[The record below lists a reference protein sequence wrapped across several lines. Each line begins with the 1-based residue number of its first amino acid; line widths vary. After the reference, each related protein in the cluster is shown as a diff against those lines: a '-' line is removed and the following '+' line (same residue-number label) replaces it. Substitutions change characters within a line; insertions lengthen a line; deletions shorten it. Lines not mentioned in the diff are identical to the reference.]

1 MIAIGNYYVI
11 SMKPIYDAKTFQP
24 REAIGAL
31 IGLARKTM
39 IAKIDA
45 ELAAFDVSA
54 AQWLVVLLVGENAV
68 NSATDLCDKLSYDP
82 GAMTRLLDRLEGK
95 GIVRRVRSPEDRRT
109 IQLELTENG
118 KALHPKI
125 ITAMV
130 NVNNGLLRGFSHDEV
145 SQLEAYLRRM
155 LANA

>member
-1 MIAIGNYYVI
+1 MG
-11 SMKPIYDAKTFQP
+11 PIYDKKGFKP

-39 IAKIDA
+39 INKIDA
-45 ELAAFDVSA
+45 ELAPFDVSA

-68 NSATDLCDKLSYDP
+68 SSATGLCEKLAYDP
-82 GAMTRLLDRLEGK
+82 GAMTRLLDRLESK
-95 GIVRRVRSPEDRRT
+95 GIVRRARSAEDRRT
-109 IQLELTENG
+109 IQIELTESG
-118 KALHPKI
+118 KALYPKI
-125 ITAMV
+125 ISAIAD
-130 NVNNGLLRGFSHDEV
+130 VNNDLLRGFSRKEV

>member
-1 MIAIGNYYVI
+1 
-11 SMKPIYDAKTFQP
+11 MKPIYDRKTFEP

-31 IGLARKTM
+31 IGRTRKTI

-45 ELAAFDVSA
+45 ELAPLDVSA
-54 AQWLVVLLVGENAV
+54 AQWIVVLLVGENAAS
-68 NSATDLCDKLSYDP
+68 SATGLCEMLAYDP

-109 IQLELTENG
+109 IQLELTDSG
-118 KALHPKI
+118 KALYPKI
-125 ITAMV
+125 ISAMV
-130 NVNNGLLRGFSHDEV
+130 DVNNSLLQGFSHDEV
-145 SQLEAYLRRM
+145 SQLDGYLRRM

>member
-1 MIAIGNYYVI
+1 
-11 SMKPIYDAKTFQP
+11 MKPIYDRKTFEP

-31 IGLARKTM
+31 IGRTRKTI

-45 ELAAFDVSA
+45 ELAPLDVSA
-54 AQWLVVLLVGENAV
+54 AQWIVVLLVGETAAS
-68 NSATDLCDKLSYDP
+68 SATGLCEMLGYDP

-109 IQLELTENG
+109 IQLELTDSG
-118 KALHPKI
+118 KALYPKI
-125 ITAMV
+125 VSAMV
-130 NVNNGLLRGFSHDEV
+130 DVNNSLLQGFSHDEV
-145 SQLEAYLRRM
+145 SQLEGYLRRM

>member
-1 MIAIGNYYVI
+1 V
-11 SMKPIYDAKTFQP
+11 KPIYDRKTFEP

-31 IGLARKTM
+31 IGRTRKTI

-45 ELAAFDVSA
+45 ELAPLDVSA
-54 AQWLVVLLVGENAV
+54 AQWIVVLLVGENAAS
-68 NSATDLCDKLSYDP
+68 SATGLCEMLAYDP

-109 IQLELTENG
+109 IQLELTDSG
-118 KALHPKI
+118 KALYPKI
-125 ITAMV
+125 ISAMV
-130 NVNNGLLRGFSHDEV
+130 DVNNSLLQGFSHDEV
-145 SQLEAYLRRM
+145 SQLDGYLRRM

>member
-1 MIAIGNYYVI
+1 MR
-11 SMKPIYDAKTFQP
+11 PIYDKKTFKP

-31 IGLARKTM
+31 VGLARKTM
-39 IAKIDA
+39 INKMDA
-45 ELAAFDVSA
+45 ELAPLDVSA

-68 NSATDLCDKLSYDP
+68 ASASGLCEKLSYDP

-109 IQLELTENG
+109 MQLELTENG
-118 KALHPKI
+118 KALYPKI
-125 ITAMV
+125 ISAMMD
-130 NVNNGLLRGFSHDEV
+130 VNNSVLRGFSHEEV
-145 SQLEAYLRRM
+145 SQLEGYLRRM